1 MFTFVKSVINIS
13 WLVTDWLP
21 IKRVEDCFSNIYFVL
36 KTGLNLGAKVN
47 GKSYE
52 STLLGSILC
61 KSSIPTTDAG
71 KNFTMCLKNSL
82 KPCGFPDK
90 RKFIDAV
97 VTETLYFKQISL
109 SPVMSEFLMID
120 KNFNF

>member
-1 MFTFVKSVINIS
+1 M
-13 WLVTDWLP
+13 
-21 IKRVEDCFSNIYFVL
+21 
-36 KTGLNLGAKVN
+36 N

-82 KPCGFPDK
+82 KPWGFPDK
-90 RKFIDAV
+90 RKFIDSV
-97 VTETLYFKQISL
+97 VAEALYFKQIS
-109 SPVMSEFLMID
+109 SVMSEFHMIFR
-120 KNFNF
+120 NFNFKR